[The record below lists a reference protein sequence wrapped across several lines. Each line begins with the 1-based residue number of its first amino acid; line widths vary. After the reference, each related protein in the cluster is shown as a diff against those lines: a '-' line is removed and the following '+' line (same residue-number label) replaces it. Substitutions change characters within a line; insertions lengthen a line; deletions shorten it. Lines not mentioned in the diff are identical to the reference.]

1 MKLNRILGIGLVL
14 LAQLAITSCSNNDG
28 ESVDPNAPL
37 YKTVLTNVSQD
48 VITKTYETMNTNSQ
62 ALVNAISNFTIGDEA
77 ELTAMKNAWM
87 ATREPWEKSEG
98 FLYGP
103 VDTQGIDPA
112 MDSWPVNVNDINAI
126 LNSSGDITPDLLE
139 NNNEARGF
147 HTMEYFIWGLNGTKT
162 AADFTVREKEYLFA
176 AAQNLHAKTTQLYE
190 GWIASGGNYQNYF
203 ITAGDAGNAVYT
215 SQKTALL
222 ELVDGIITIADEVGN
237 GKIET
242 PLNGNNGG
250 PKPEAEESRFSNNSK
265 LDFANNIRSI
275 QNIYL
280 GDYNGVDGKGLTDI
294 VAIKNATLDTNIKT
308 KITAAI
314 NAIEAIPGTF
324 TSAITNNRPEVQNAQ
339 AKVAELQQLL
349 DSSLKPLISN
359 L

>member
-1 MKLNRILGIGLVL
+1 MKNTISTIGLL
-14 LAQLAITSCSNNDG
+14 LLTQITILSCSDNSA
-28 ESVDPNAPL
+28 ETVDANATL
-37 YKTVLTNVSQD
+37 YKTVLTDVSQD
-48 VITKTYETMNTNSQ
+48 VITKTYQDLYTNSTT
-62 ALVNAISNFTIGDEA
+62 LVTAITNFSIGDEA
-77 ELTAMKNAWM
+77 GLTTIKNAWM
-87 ATREPWEKSEG
+87 ATRAPWEKSEG

-112 MDSWPVNVNDINAI
+112 IDSWPVNVNDINAI
-126 LNSSGDITPDLLE
+126 LNSSGAITSNLLE

-147 HTMEYFIWGLNGTKT
+147 HTIEYFVWGLDGNKV
-162 AADFTVREKEYLFA
+162 AANFTPREIEYLTA
-176 AAQNLHAKTTQLYE
+176 AAQNLNSKTLQLYN
-190 GWIASGGNYQNYF
+190 GWLASQGNYSNYF
-203 ITAGDAGNAVYT
+203 VTAGESGNVVYT

-242 PLNGNNGG
+242 PLNGNNGSA
-250 PKPEAEESRFSNNSK
+250 KPEAEESRFSNNSK

-280 GDYNGVDGKGLTDI
+280 GDFNGVDGKGLTDI
-294 VAIKNATLDTNIKT
+294 VELKNPTLDTSIKA

-314 NAIEAIPGTF
+314 NAIEAIPNTF
-324 TSAITNNRPEVQNAQ
+324 TDAITTNRTAVQNAQ
-339 AKVAELQQLL
+339 YKVSELQLL
-349 DSSLKPLISN
+349 LNSGLKPLISN

>member
-1 MKLNRILGIGLVL
+1 MKNRVSAIAFLL
-14 LAQLAITSCSNNDG
+14 LAQLTITSCSNNDG
-28 ESVDPNAPL
+28 ESIDPNAPL

-48 VITKTYETMNTNSQ
+48 VITKTYQSMNDNS
-62 ALVNAISNFTIGDEA
+62 ATLVTAINNFTIGDAA
-77 ELTAMKNAWM
+77 ELTTMKNAWM

-126 LNSSGDITPDLLE
+126 LNSAGAITSELLE

-147 HTMEYFIWGLNGTKT
+147 HTMEYFIWGLDGNKT
-162 AADFTVREKEYLFA
+162 ASAFTAREIEYLKA
-176 AAQNLHAKTTQLYE
+176 AAQNLHSKTTQLYN
-190 GWIASGGNYQNYF
+190 GWIASSGNFQNYF
-203 ITAGDAGNAVYT
+203 ITAGESGNSVYT

-250 PKPEAEESRFSNNSK
+250 AKPEAEESRFSNNSK

-294 VAIKNATLDTNIKT
+294 VLLTNPTLDTSIKT

-314 NAIEAIPGTF
+314 NAIEAIPNTF
-324 TSAITNNRPEVQNAQ
+324 TDAITNNRPAVQNAQ
-339 AKVAELQQLL
+339 AKVSELQLLL
-349 DSSLKPLISN
+349 DSSLKPFISN